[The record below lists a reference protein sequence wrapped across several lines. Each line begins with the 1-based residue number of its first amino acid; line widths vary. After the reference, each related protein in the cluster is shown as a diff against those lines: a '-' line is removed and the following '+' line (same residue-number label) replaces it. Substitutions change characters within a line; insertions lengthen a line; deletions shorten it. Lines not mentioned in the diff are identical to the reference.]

1 MLRRLLIL
9 VPVLLVF
16 WLILMHFVH
25 TGLRITP

>member
-25 TGLRITP
+25 RIRINP